1 LDLLQRGWQFQEIN
15 PLTLLGTLRDD
26 LLLQQLVLDLADV
39 AVQPGLKEF
48 DLLSRDLTT
57 R

>member
-15 PLTLLGTLRDD
+15 LLTLLGTLRDD

-39 AVQPGLKEF
+39 AGLPGLKEF